1 MRINSGHA
9 RCLVGATSAS
19 LSVQKYVVG
28 ADIAGLS
35 NAVNRR
41 RTFDEI
47 DVEHMTHCA
56 RDYSPMHVKIA
67 PRKAAFP
74 ATDARGSRPRL
85 IRAFE
90 MVLASQVADAIGIMP
105 QRR

>member
-41 RTFDEI
+41 RAFDET
-47 DVEHMTHCA
+47 DVEPHCV

-74 ATDARGSRPRL
+74 QLRQEGPGHA
-85 IRAFE
+85 
-90 MVLASQVADAIGIMP
+90 
-105 QRR
+105 